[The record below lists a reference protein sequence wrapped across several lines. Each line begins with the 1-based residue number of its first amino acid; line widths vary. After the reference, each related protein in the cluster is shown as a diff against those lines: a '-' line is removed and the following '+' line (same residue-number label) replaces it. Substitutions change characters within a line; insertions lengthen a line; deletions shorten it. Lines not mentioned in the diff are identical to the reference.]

1 MSKYSNL
8 YVSLKSID
16 DQVMLFSQ
24 ENFSTI
30 LDHLNKDKFIMLFE
44 RVDELYLPC
53 AVNTD
58 DIISIFQGTE

>member
-1 MSKYSNL
+1 
-8 YVSLKSID
+8 
-16 DQVMLFSQ
+16 MLFSQ